1 MGVGNYYG
9 SHIKFFGYNLKKL
22 REMTAELEKTLKKNP
37 RIKEV
42 RIISG
47 GYWWREDTLENVLK
61 IDKEVLN
68 NYDIDPNYL
77 FAHLRTLLS
86 GNFGRPVKLR
96 MEGKEI
102 PLSVKFPDA
111 ETMDMRNLR
120 DTLVRTQGGEY
131 LRLGEI
137 STLEERPVAGSI
149 DRENQQFQQTIM
161 WEFKG
166 PAKAEER
173 YRKAVFASL
182 HLPPGFSA
190 SLEEYWR
197 MTTEEKGQI
206 RMAVIISLV
215 LIFMIMAALYESI
228 IHPLV
233 IMFSV
238 PLALVG
244 VFVAFI
250 VAKYPFD
257 ATAHIGVI
265 LLGGIVVNNAILLV
279 DHINLKRRQ
288 GLPLFDAVVKGARE
302 RLRPIF
308 MTTSTTVCGMLPM
321 LLIQAQTGVKRQL
334 WSTLALS
341 TLGGLVSS
349 TIFILIVI
357 PILYYH
363 SDRLK
368 GWFVKKVE
376 ELQHIKP

>member
-1 MGVGNYYG
+1 
-9 SHIKFFGYNLKKL
+9 
-22 REMTAELEKTLKKNP
+22 
-37 RIKEV
+37 
-42 RIISG
+42 
-47 GYWWREDTLENVLK
+47 
-61 IDKEVLN
+61 
-68 NYDIDPNYL
+68 
-77 FAHLRTLLS
+77 
-86 GNFGRPVKLR
+86 
-96 MEGKEI
+96 
-102 PLSVKFPDA
+102 
-111 ETMDMRNLR
+111 
-120 DTLVRTQGGEY
+120 
-131 LRLGEI
+131 
-137 STLEERPVAGSI
+137 
-149 DRENQQFQQTIM
+149 
-161 WEFKG
+161 
-166 PAKAEER
+166 
-173 YRKAVFASL
+173 
-182 HLPPGFSA
+182 
-190 SLEEYWR
+190 

-206 RMAVIISLV
+206 KMAIIISLV

-288 GLPLFDAVVKGARE
+288 GLSLFDAVVKGARE

-341 TLGGLVSS
+341 TLGGLISS

-368 GWFVKKVE
+368 AWFFKKIE
-376 ELQHIKP
+376 ELRHFKP